1 MTKNEMQYL
10 DSSLIGPAML
20 FLNQYFNF
28 FIKEYYVLWL
38 CFVSILLE
46 IILLIFKNSLL
57 SIYFPLQIWVTLD
70 LLRYSAQVCTEIC
83 DHLNIQLFRIPYTDN
98 HLHQNQRNSGTQAN
112 SEKNGTTITTRSQS
126 RRLSK
131 KH

>member
-1 MTKNEMQYL
+1 M
-10 DSSLIGPAML
+10 
-20 FLNQYFNF
+20 
-28 FIKEYYVLWL
+28 
-38 CFVSILLE
+38 
-46 IILLIFKNSLL
+46 
-57 SIYFPLQIWVTLD
+57 LQIWVTLD

-83 DHLNIQLFRIPYTDN
+83 DHLNIQLFRIPIVDHH
-98 HLHQNQRNSGTQAN
+98 HLYQNQRSGSVQGA